1 MPWDWSRMVE
11 LSGLVVTILS
21 LHYAN
26 VRAQQRTRDENA
38 RIAQQTRD
46 ALTTKLTEM
55 ETKLSLIYGW
65 FKRNVLK
72 GRITESDDQH

>member
-1 MPWDWSRMVE
+1 MVE

-26 VRAQQRTRDENA
+26 VRAQQRTREENA

-46 ALTTKLTEM
+46 ELTKKLTEM

-72 GRITESDDQH
+72 GRFTESDDQN